1 MDKQKADAIL
11 TDYLTK
17 IYGFAIKRAFPYQEA
32 EELSA
37 NIIKELYE
45 SLLKAKEIYNMEGY
59 IWRISE
65 HVYSKYVAS
74 IKRHQGVSLDEV
86 SLSSVDHYD
95 FENTDAEFLRLR
107 REIAF
112 LTETRRTI
120 VYAYYY
126 ENKSIALISAERGIP
141 SGTVKWHL
149 NQARHELRKGF
160 DMERNIGKLGIKPIQ
175 AVNFGHDGDPGANGG
190 PEFYLGDRLNL
201 NIVYSV
207 YDTPKT
213 KEEIAETLGITPVF
227 IEEKINM
234 LESNGFLVRK
244 AGDKF
249 TTYVNFS
256 PETYSL
262 EKQEQLL
269 KKQLETAQLLSETY
283 VQAV

>member
-17 IYGFAIKRAFPYQEA
+17 IYGFAIKKSFSYQEA

-95 FENTDAEFLRLR
+95 FENTDAETLRLR

-149 NQARHELRKGF
+149 NQARHELRRGF
-160 DMERNIGKLGIKPIQ
+160 NMERNIGKLGIK
-175 AVNFGHDGDPGANGG
+175 AHSSGKLWSRRRPG
-190 PEFYLGDRLNL
+190 R
-201 NIVYSV
+201 
-207 YDTPKT
+207 
-213 KEEIAETLGITPVF
+213 
-227 IEEKINM
+227 
-234 LESNGFLVRK
+234 
-244 AGDKF
+244 
-249 TTYVNFS
+249 
-256 PETYSL
+256 
-262 EKQEQLL
+262 
-269 KKQLETAQLLSETY
+269 
-283 VQAV
+283 